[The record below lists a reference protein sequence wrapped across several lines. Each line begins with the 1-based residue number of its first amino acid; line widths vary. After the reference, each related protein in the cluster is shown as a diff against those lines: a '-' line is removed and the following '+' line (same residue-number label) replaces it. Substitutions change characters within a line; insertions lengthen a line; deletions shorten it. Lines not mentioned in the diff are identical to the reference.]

1 MRVRVYIDGFNLYYR
16 ALRKSPHKWLDVS
29 ALARGF
35 LDDADT
41 IDRVNYYTA
50 RVSPRSGDPEAP
62 RRQQLYLSAL
72 GTLPDVKI
80 HYGRFLPKEKWRPVA
95 HPHWDPHVVVQ
106 VKDTEEKGSDVNLA
120 SHMLYDALKNQYDAA
135 LLLSQDTDLCEPMR
149 MVRDEGK
156 LVGLVCLDGR
166 KPNKR
171 LSCLASF
178 VRHVTPARLAAAQLP
193 VTLMGKNGH
202 PIAKPE
208 AWTTPTIPA

>member
-35 LDDADT
+35 LDDDDT
-41 IDRVNYYTA
+41 IECVNYYTA

-120 SHMLYDALKNQYDAA
+120 SHMLYDALKDQYDVA

-149 MVRDEGK
+149 MVCEEGK
-156 LVGLVCLDGR
+156 QLGLVCLDGR
-166 KPNKR
+166 EPNKR
-171 LSCLASF
+171 LAKYASF
-178 VRHVTPARLAAAQLP
+178 VRHVTAARLASAQFAD
-193 VTLMGKNGH
+193 VLMGKDGRLIH
-202 PIAKPE
+202 KPE
-208 AWTTPTIPA
+208 TWA